1 MKAIYID
8 SYGGSVRLKLGE
20 MPDPMPGDD
29 EIVLRV
35 RAAGVNPVDWKI
47 CKGQMWPLVRLHFPY
62 IPGADVAGEV
72 SKVGSRVT
80 KFKPGDQVVAFVDAT
95 RGGGYA
101 ELVAV
106 PQSAAAV
113 KAASLTFAEAASLP
127 VAAGTALQA
136 LRDAGGPKP
145 DDKVLVLGGSGGVG
159 HFAVQIAKALRGWV
173 AATCS
178 AANVDF
184 VRSLGAEL
192 VIDYGKEDFARRSE
206 RYDIIFDAVAKS
218 TFAECQPLLLQGGTY
233 VTTVPGPVLL
243 ALAGWGYLASL
254 LGPTRKAKFIVVS
267 RRGEDLELLGRWADE
282 GKLKPTISHVFP
294 LDRAAD
300 AIEASQSGHT
310 RGKIVLE
317 L

>member
-1 MKAIYID
+1 MKAMSID
-8 SYGGSVRLKLGE
+8 GYGGSDRLKLGD
-20 MPDPMPGDD
+20 MPDPVPAAD
-29 EIVLRV
+29 EIVIRV

-47 CKGQMWPLVRLHFPY
+47 RKGQMWPLVRLHFPY

-72 SKVGSRVT
+72 LRVGSRVT
-80 KFKPGDQVVAFVDAT
+80 KFKPGDQVIAFVDAT

-101 ELVAV
+101 ELAAV
-106 PQSAAAV
+106 SESAAAP

-127 VAAGTALQA
+127 IAAGAALQA
-136 LRDAGGPKP
+136 LRDSGGLKP

-159 HFAVQIAKALRGWV
+159 HFAVQIAKALGAWV

-192 VIDYGKEDFARRSE
+192 VIDYGKEDFTRRPE
-206 RYDIIFDAVAKS
+206 RYDVILDAVAKS
-218 TFAECQPLLLQGGTY
+218 SFAECRPLLLPGGTY
-233 VTTVPGPVLL
+233 VTTVPGPDLL
-243 ALAGWGYLASL
+243 AWAGWGYLAGL
-254 LGPTRKAKFIVVS
+254 LGPTRKARFILVS

-282 GKLKPTISHVFP
+282 GKLKPTISRVFP

-300 AIEASQSGHT
+300 AQEASQSGHT